1 MDKNYSAAIEEIK
14 ALADAENDVNLMI
27 DRIENMRGELPEGTC
42 WEEENAF
49 ATRVLLG
56 GLRVMCGK
64 MENSAEMI
72 AELDQFGAAE

>member
-27 DRIENMRGELPEGTC
+27 DRIEKMRGELPEGTC

-49 ATRVLLG
+49 ATKALLG

-64 MENSAEMI
+64 MENSAERI
-72 AELDQFGAAE
+72 AELEQFGAAE

>member
-27 DRIENMRGELPEGTC
+27 DRIEKMRGELPEGTC

-49 ATRVLLG
+49 ATRALLG
-56 GLRVMCGK
+56 GLRVLCSK
-64 MENSAEMI
+64 MEGSEEMM

>member
-27 DRIENMRGELPEGTC
+27 DRIEKMRGELPEGTC

-49 ATRVLLG
+49 ATKALRG